1 MLIKSRSDVQCISV
15 LRQGNVICDVLISG
29 PPPGQCEVFICTE
42 LLSNPLD
49 QIALQGVV
57 RDRDGTLTTIFLQ
70 WQINLELTKD
80 QALNRLKTMQS
91 SLNLSYSSL
100 KVITNMGGAMQ
111 GEGRGGIRG

>member
-1 MLIKSRSDVQCISV
+1 M
-15 LRQGNVICDVLISG
+15 
-29 PPPGQCEVFICTE
+29 FICTE

-49 QIALQGVV
+49 QIAQQGVV

-80 QALNRLKTMQS
+80 QALNRMKTMQS

-100 KVITNMGGAMQ
+100 KVITHTTW
-111 GEGRGGIRG
+111 EGRCRVRGGGGESGVKTNFDVIT

>member
-1 MLIKSRSDVQCISV
+1 M
-15 LRQGNVICDVLISG
+15 
-29 PPPGQCEVFICTE
+29 FICTE

-70 WQINLELTKD
+70 WQINLVTKEK
-80 QALNRLKTMQS
+80 ALNRMTTKQS

-100 KVITNMGGAMQ
+100 KVINHTTW
-111 GEGRGGIRG
+111 EGRWKVKGGGLGV